1 MKLMRKRVLLA
12 AGAMVAMSRMAL
24 AGPPTTSL
32 QFRTAKPA
40 PPPSLGERLAAAFTD
55 PQLLLY
61 LGFTLLATALFL
73 MSRGKVRRWA
83 RWGMLLSSL
92 AVLGFYFGGCPCP
105 VGSATKL
112 GQIFTNPVAYLV
124 PFILFLIPTLV
135 ALFVGRIFCG
145 WVCPLGAVQEVLGF
159 WSRKKSL
166 VPEVIDRR
174 LRYLK
179 YLLLMGLVALAILGV
194 RFHWVIYDP
203 FKVMFT
209 GTGTWIAIGLA
220 AFFGVLSLVIY
231 RPWCRYVC
239 PLGAVLALASVV
251 GMAPKK
257 ADPKK
262 CVGCALCARACPL
275 DAIRIRN
282 GEAYFTS
289 ECIRCGDC
297 SAVCRHDALP

>member
-1 MKLMRKRVLLA
+1 MA
-12 AGAMVAMSRMAL
+12 TGAVWVMSRMAL
-24 AGPPTTSL
+24 AGPPTTSFQL
-32 QFRTAKPA
+32 GTAKPA
-40 PPPSLGERLAAAFTD
+40 PPPSLGERLVAAFTD

-73 MSRGKVRRWA
+73 MGRGKVRRWA
-83 RWGMLLSSL
+83 RWGMLISSL

-105 VGSATKL
+105 VGSTTKL
-112 GQIFTNPVAYLV
+112 EQIFTSPVTYLV
-124 PFILFLIPTLV
+124 PFVLFLIPTLM

-159 WSRKKSL
+159 WSRKKSR
-166 VPEVIDRR
+166 VPEAVDRP

-179 YLLLMGLVALAILGV
+179 YLLLLGLITLAFLGIRFQWAL
-194 RFHWVIYDP
+194 YDP
-203 FKVMFT
+203 FKVIFT
-209 GTGTWIAIGLA
+209 GSGTWVAIGLV

-239 PLGAVLALASVV
+239 PLGAVLALASIAALT
-251 GMAPKK
+251 MKK

-262 CVGCALCARACPL
+262 CVGCTLCLRTCPL
-275 DAIRIRN
+275 DAIRIKE
-282 GEAYFTS
+282 GKAFFTG

-297 SAVCRHDALP
+297 TTACRKGALP